1 MKITYLLILFFSI
14 FSYSNTNIT
23 IGESD
28 IYIESKRIEINK
40 ENNEIYFKDMLKIK
54 NEYILIS
61 GSNAVFNKQKKI
73 LNISGNKVN
82 IFSNSSDNIFSGSAK
97 TIFIYADNSIE
108 LSGDAVFENDGIKF
122 KSSSIKFN
130 QQNGKILE

>member
-1 MKITYLLILFFSI
+1 MKINYLLILLFSI

-28 IYIESKRIEINK
+28 IYIESKRIEINR
-40 ENNEIYFKDMLKIK
+40 ENNEIHFKDMLKIK

-61 GSNAVFNKQKKI
+61 GSNAVFNNQKKI
-73 LNISGNKVN
+73 LNITGNKAN
-82 IFSNSSDNIFSGSAK
+82 IFSNSSENTFSGSAE
-97 TIFIYADNSIE
+97 TIFINADNSIE
-108 LSGDAVFENDGIKF
+108 LFGDAVFENDGIKF

>member
-1 MKITYLLILFFSI
+1 
-14 FSYSNTNIT
+14 
-23 IGESD
+23 
-28 IYIESKRIEINK
+28 
-40 ENNEIYFKDMLKIK
+40 MLKIK

-61 GSNAVFNKQKKI
+61 GSNAVFNNQKKI

-82 IFSNSSDNIFSGSAK
+82 IFSNSSENIFSGSAK

-108 LSGDAVFENDGIKF
+108 LFGDAVFENDGIKF

>member
-1 MKITYLLILFFSI
+1 MKINYLLILLFSI

-61 GSNAVFNKQKKI
+61 GSNAVFNNQKKI

-108 LSGDAVFENDGIKF
+108 LFGDAVFENDGIKF

>member
-1 MKITYLLILFFSI
+1 LKINYLPILLFSI

-61 GSNAVFNKQKKI
+61 GSNAVFNNQKKI

>member
-1 MKITYLLILFFSI
+1 LKINYLPILLFSI

-61 GSNAVFNKQKKI
+61 GSNAVFNNQKKI

-82 IFSNSSDNIFSGSAK
+82 IFSNSSENIFSGSAK

-108 LSGDAVFENDGIKF
+108 LFGDAVFENDGIKF

>member
-1 MKITYLLILFFSI
+1 MKINYLLILLFSI

-40 ENNEIYFKDMLKIK
+40 DNNEIYFKDMIKIK

-61 GSNAVFNKQKKI
+61 GSNAVFNNQKKI

>member
-1 MKITYLLILFFSI
+1 MKINYLLILLFSI

-61 GSNAVFNKQKKI
+61 GSNAVFNNQKKI

-82 IFSNSSDNIFSGSAK
+82 IFSNSSENIFSGSAK

-108 LSGDAVFENDGIKF
+108 LFGDAVFENDGIKF

>member
-1 MKITYLLILFFSI
+1 MKINYLLILLFSI

-82 IFSNSSDNIFSGSAK
+82 IFSNSSENIFSGSAK

>member
-1 MKITYLLILFFSI
+1 MKINYLFILLFSI

-82 IFSNSSDNIFSGSAK
+82 IFSNSSENIFSGSAK

>member
-1 MKITYLLILFFSI
+1 MKINYLLILLFSI

-82 IFSNSSDNIFSGSAK
+82 IFSNSSENIFSGSAK

-108 LSGDAVFENDGIKF
+108 LFGDAVFENDGIKF

>member
-1 MKITYLLILFFSI
+1 MKINYLLILLFSI

-28 IYIESKRIEINK
+28 IYIESKRIEINT
-40 ENNEIYFKDMLKIK
+40 ENNEIHFKDMLKIK

-61 GSNAVFNKQKKI
+61 GSNAVFNNQKKI
-73 LNISGNKVN
+73 LNITGNKAN
-82 IFSNSSDNIFSGSAK
+82 IFSNSSENTFSGSAE
-97 TIFIYADNSIE
+97 TIFINADNSIE
-108 LSGDAVFENDGIKF
+108 LFGDAVFENDGIKF

>member
-1 MKITYLLILFFSI
+1 LKINYLLILLFSI

-28 IYIESKRIEINK
+28 IYIESKRIEINR
-40 ENNEIYFKDMLKIK
+40 ENNEIHFKDMLKIK

-61 GSNAVFNKQKKI
+61 GSNAVFNNKKKI
-73 LNISGNKVN
+73 LNITGNKAN
-82 IFSNSSDNIFSGSAK
+82 IFSNSSENTFSGSAE
-97 TIFIYADNSIE
+97 TIFINADNSIE
-108 LSGDAVFENDGIKF
+108 LFGDAVFENDGIKF

>member
-1 MKITYLLILFFSI
+1 MKINYLLILLFSI

-28 IYIESKRIEINK
+28 IYIESKRIEISR
-40 ENNEIYFKDMLKIK
+40 ENNEIHFKDMLKIK

-61 GSNAVFNKQKKI
+61 GSNAVFNNQKKI
-73 LNISGNKVN
+73 LNITGNKAN
-82 IFSNSSDNIFSGSAK
+82 IFSNSSENTFSGSAE
-97 TIFIYADNSIE
+97 TIFINADNSIE
-108 LSGDAVFENDGIKF
+108 LFGDAVFENDGIKF

>member
-1 MKITYLLILFFSI
+1 LKINYLLILLFSI

-61 GSNAVFNKQKKI
+61 GSNAVFNNQKKI

-82 IFSNSSDNIFSGSAK
+82 IFSNSSENIFSGSAK

-108 LSGDAVFENDGIKF
+108 LFGDAVFENDGIKF

-130 QQNGKILE
+130 QQNGNILE

>member
-1 MKITYLLILFFSI
+1 MKINYLLILLFSI

-28 IYIESKRIEINK
+28 IYIESKRIEINT
-40 ENNEIYFKDMLKIK
+40 ESNEIHFKDMLKIK

-61 GSNAVFNKQKKI
+61 GSNAVFNNQKKI
-73 LNISGNKVN
+73 LNITGNKAN
-82 IFSNSSDNIFSGSAK
+82 IFSNSSENTFSGSAE
-97 TIFIYADNSIE
+97 TIFINADNSIE
-108 LSGDAVFENDGIKF
+108 LFGDAVFENDGIKF

>member
-1 MKITYLLILFFSI
+1 MKINYLPILLFSI

-40 ENNEIYFKDMLKIK
+40 ENDEIYFKDMLKIK

-108 LSGDAVFENDGIKF
+108 LFGDAVFENDGIKF

>member
-1 MKITYLLILFFSI
+1 MKINYLLILLFSI

-28 IYIESKRIEINK
+28 IYIESKRIEINT
-40 ENNEIYFKDMLKIK
+40 ENNEILFKDMLKIK

-61 GSNAVFNKQKKI
+61 GSNAVFNNQKKI
-73 LNISGNKVN
+73 LNITGNKAN
-82 IFSNSSDNIFSGSAK
+82 IFSNSSENTFSGSAE
-97 TIFIYADNSIE
+97 TIFINADNSIE
-108 LSGDAVFENDGIKF
+108 LFGDAVFENDGIKF

-130 QQNGKILE
+130 QQNGKIME

>member
-1 MKITYLLILFFSI
+1 LKINYLLILLFSI

-61 GSNAVFNKQKKI
+61 GSNAVFNNQKKI

-82 IFSNSSDNIFSGSAK
+82 IFSNSSENIFSGSAK

-108 LSGDAVFENDGIKF
+108 LFGDAVFENDGIKF

>member
-1 MKITYLLILFFSI
+1 MKINYLPILLFSI

-61 GSNAVFNKQKKI
+61 GSNAVFNNQKKI

-108 LSGDAVFENDGIKF
+108 LFGDAVFENDGIKF

>member
-1 MKITYLLILFFSI
+1 MKINYLPILLFSI

-40 ENNEIYFKDMLKIK
+40 DNNEIYFKDMIKIK

-61 GSNAVFNKQKKI
+61 GSNAVFNNQKKI

-82 IFSNSSDNIFSGSAK
+82 IFSNSSENIFSGSAK

-108 LSGDAVFENDGIKF
+108 LFGDAVFENDGIKF

>member
-1 MKITYLLILFFSI
+1 MKINYLPILLVSI

-82 IFSNSSDNIFSGSAK
+82 IFSNSSENIFSGSAK

-108 LSGDAVFENDGIKF
+108 LFGDAVFENDGIKF

>member
-1 MKITYLLILFFSI
+1 MKINYLLILLFSI

-28 IYIESKRIEINK
+28 IYIESKRIEISR
-40 ENNEIYFKDMLKIK
+40 ENNEIHFKDMLKIK

-61 GSNAVFNKQKKI
+61 GSNAVFNNQKKI
-73 LNISGNKVN
+73 LKITGNKAN
-82 IFSNSSDNIFSGSAK
+82 IFSNSSENTFSGSAE
-97 TIFIYADNSIE
+97 TIFINADNSIE
-108 LSGDAVFENDGIKF
+108 LFGDAVFENDGIKF

>member
-1 MKITYLLILFFSI
+1 MKINYLLILLFSI
-14 FSYSNTNIT
+14 FSYSNTNII

-28 IYIESKRIEINK
+28 IYIESKRIEISR
-40 ENNEIYFKDMLKIK
+40 ENNEIHFKDMLKIK

-61 GSNAVFNKQKKI
+61 GSNAVFNNQKKI
-73 LNISGNKVN
+73 LNITGNKAN
-82 IFSNSSDNIFSGSAK
+82 IFSNSSENTFSGSAE
-97 TIFIYADNSIE
+97 TIFINADNSIE
-108 LSGDAVFENDGIKF
+108 LFGDAVFENDGIKF

>member
-1 MKITYLLILFFSI
+1 MKINYLPILLFSI

-61 GSNAVFNKQKKI
+61 GSNAVFNNQKKI

-130 QQNGKILE
+130 QQNGNILE

>member
-1 MKITYLLILFFSI
+1 MKINYLLILLFSI

-28 IYIESKRIEINK
+28 IYIESKRIEINR
-40 ENNEIYFKDMLKIK
+40 ENNEIHFKDMLKIK

-61 GSNAVFNKQKKI
+61 GNNAVFNNKKKI
-73 LNISGNKVN
+73 LNITGNKAN
-82 IFSNSSDNIFSGSAK
+82 IFSNSSENTFSGSAE
-97 TIFIYADNSIE
+97 TIFINADNSIE
-108 LSGDAVFENDGIKF
+108 LFGDAVFENDGIKF

>member
-1 MKITYLLILFFSI
+1 MKINYLPILLFSI

-40 ENNEIYFKDMLKIK
+40 ENDEIYFKDMLKIK
-54 NEYILIS
+54 NEYILTS
-61 GSNAVFNKQKKI
+61 GSNAVFNNQKKI

-130 QQNGKILE
+130 QQNGNILE

>member
-1 MKITYLLILFFSI
+1 MKINYLLILLFSI

-28 IYIESKRIEINK
+28 IYIESKRIEISR
-40 ENNEIYFKDMLKIK
+40 ENNEIHFKDMLKIK

-61 GSNAVFNKQKKI
+61 GSNAVFDNQKKI
-73 LNISGNKVN
+73 LNITGNKAN
-82 IFSNSSDNIFSGSAK
+82 IFSNSSENTFSGSAE
-97 TIFIYADNSIE
+97 TIFINADNSIE
-108 LSGDAVFENDGIKF
+108 LFGDAVFENDGIKF

>member
-1 MKITYLLILFFSI
+1 MKINYLLILLFSI

-61 GSNAVFNKQKKI
+61 GSNAVFNNQKKI

-82 IFSNSSDNIFSGSAK
+82 IFSNSSENIFSGSAK

>member
-1 MKITYLLILFFSI
+1 MKINYLPILLFSI

-61 GSNAVFNKQKKI
+61 GSNAVFNNQKKI

-82 IFSNSSDNIFSGSAK
+82 IFSNSSENIFSGSAK

>member
-1 MKITYLLILFFSI
+1 MKINYLLILLFSI

-28 IYIESKRIEINK
+28 IYIESKRIEISR
-40 ENNEIYFKDMLKIK
+40 ENNEIHFKDMLKIK

-61 GSNAVFNKQKKI
+61 GNNAVFNNKKKI
-73 LNISGNKVN
+73 LNITGNKAN
-82 IFSNSSDNIFSGSAK
+82 IFSNSSENTFSGSAE
-97 TIFIYADNSIE
+97 TIFINADNSIE
-108 LSGDAVFENDGIKF
+108 LFGDAVFENDGIKF

>member
-1 MKITYLLILFFSI
+1 MKINYLLILLFSI

-54 NEYILIS
+54 NEYILTS
-61 GSNAVFNKQKKI
+61 GSNAVFNNQKKI

-130 QQNGKILE
+130 QQNGNILE

>member
-61 GSNAVFNKQKKI
+61 GSNAVFNNQKKI

-82 IFSNSSDNIFSGSAK
+82 IFSNSSENIFSGSAK

>member
-1 MKITYLLILFFSI
+1 MKINYLLILLFSI

-40 ENNEIYFKDMLKIK
+40 DNNEIYFKDMIKIK
-54 NEYILIS
+54 NEYLLIS
-61 GSNAVFNKQKKI
+61 GSNAVFNNQKKI

-82 IFSNSSDNIFSGSAK
+82 IFSNSSENIFSGSAK

-108 LSGDAVFENDGIKF
+108 LFGDAVFENDGIKF

-130 QQNGKILE
+130 QQNGKVLE

>member
-1 MKITYLLILFFSI
+1 MKINYLPILLFSI

-28 IYIESKRIEINK
+28 IYIESKRIEINR
-40 ENNEIYFKDMLKIK
+40 ENNEIHFKDMLKIK

-61 GSNAVFNKQKKI
+61 GSNAVFNNQKKI
-73 LNISGNKVN
+73 LNITGNKAN
-82 IFSNSSDNIFSGSAK
+82 IFSNSSENTFSGSAE
-97 TIFIYADNSIE
+97 TIFINADNSIE
-108 LSGDAVFENDGIKF
+108 LFGDAVFENDGTKF

-130 QQNGKILE
+130 QQNGNILE

>member
-1 MKITYLLILFFSI
+1 MKINYLPILLFSI

-61 GSNAVFNKQKKI
+61 GSNAVFNNQKKI
-73 LNISGNKVN
+73 LHISGNKVH

-108 LSGDAVFENDGIKF
+108 LFGDAVFENDGIKF

>member
-1 MKITYLLILFFSI
+1 MKINYLLILLFSI

-28 IYIESKRIEINK
+28 IYIEYKRIEINK

-82 IFSNSSDNIFSGSAK
+82 IFSNSSENIFSGSAK

>member
-1 MKITYLLILFFSI
+1 MKINYLPILLFSI

-61 GSNAVFNKQKKI
+61 GSNAVFNNQKKI

-82 IFSNSSDNIFSGSAK
+82 IFSNSSENIFSGSAK
-97 TIFIYADNSIE
+97 TIFIYSDNSIE
-108 LSGDAVFENDGIKF
+108 LFGDAVFENDGIKF

>member
-1 MKITYLLILFFSI
+1 
-14 FSYSNTNIT
+14 
-23 IGESD
+23 
-28 IYIESKRIEINK
+28 
-40 ENNEIYFKDMLKIK
+40 MLKIK

-82 IFSNSSDNIFSGSAK
+82 IFSNSSENIFSGSAK

>member
-1 MKITYLLILFFSI
+1 MKINYLPILLFSI

-108 LSGDAVFENDGIKF
+108 LFGDAVFENDGIKF

>member
-1 MKITYLLILFFSI
+1 MKINYLLILLFSI

-61 GSNAVFNKQKKI
+61 GNNAVFNKQKKI